1 MKKHILI
8 VIILFATYFLNAQ
21 VEKFGDNNQKIEETY
36 TFAVRI
42 IPNNYGVSTFYIL
55 KNNPDGSFSVY
66 QTISQKSF
74 IIQALGKEKSI
85 ANRKSV
91 NYFVK
96 YNVFDSVK
104 IMRKV
109 IASIYPVPSDQQ
121 YYKYQK
127 KQYGLESINGFIHGE
142 KLFLLLKDMFLKEWV
157 IEYIKAGE
165 EVLDN
170 NDDE

>member
-8 VIILFATYFLNAQ
+8 FSILLSALSLCAQ
-21 VEKFGDNNQKIEETY
+21 VENFGNEKQKVLETY

-55 KNNPDGSFSVY
+55 KNNPDSSFIVY
-66 QTISQKSF
+66 RTISQKSF
-74 IIQALGKEKSI
+74 ILLALGEEKSI
-85 ANRKSV
+85 ANRKTE

-104 IMRKV
+104 IMRKI
-109 IASIYPVPSDQQ
+109 IASIYPIPSDQQ

-127 KQYGLESINGFIHGE
+127 KERFDNQIKYLAE
-142 KLFLLLKDMFLKEWV
+142 KNVENF
-157 IEYIKAGE
+157 
-165 EVLDN
+165 
-170 NDDE
+170 